1 MSYVTTAS
9 ASAGQRGQ
17 GRRALAIVLGI
28 LGILALILG
37 ILYLAGSL
45 DSVHFLVGSVHK
57 GHHEVRGGIA
67 LAVGIVLLI
76 AAFVTGRSR

>member
-1 MSYVTTAS
+1 VTTAS

-45 DSVHFLVGSVHK
+45 NTVHFLVGSVHK
-57 GHHEVRGGIA
+57 GHHVDRGGA
-67 LAVGIVLLI
+67 SLAVGIVLLI
-76 AAFVTGRSR
+76 AAFLTGRSR